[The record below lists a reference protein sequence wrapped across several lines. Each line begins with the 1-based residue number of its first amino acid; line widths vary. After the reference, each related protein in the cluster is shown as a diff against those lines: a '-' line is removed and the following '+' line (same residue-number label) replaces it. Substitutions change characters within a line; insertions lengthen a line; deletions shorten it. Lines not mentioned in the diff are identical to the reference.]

1 MAPQACW
8 TGAKPRRRARGV
20 GPAARASRGAA
31 ALLAASLLCGA
42 ALLLAGAPHGLVGVV
57 ADEHPEDMW
66 GEQYGELDEDG
77 NYFNYMDMEEEFHA
91 HDFAPSH
98 VMTFGV
104 TAGVPVCFY
113 DDIAA
118 ASASTPVKV
127 RGAFFVSSGG
137 SETILCKVTGPDD
150 AVLYSRDE
158 TNEGI
163 FALRTERAGTH
174 EFCFR
179 SDSGDKQVTF
189 ALHVGIKSSALAEQS
204 HLAPISESV
213 RRMEAM
219 LARAQGSQNYMSH
232 RVHQHLAVQE
242 DTSRRVAWYTSVE
255 NVILVAVTLGQV
267 YYIRSICSTRF

>member
-1 MAPQACW
+1 MN
-8 TGAKPRRRARGV
+8 TRHRV
-20 GPAARASRGAA
+20 PAAAASFAAA
-31 ALLAASLLCGA
+31 ALVAAVMVATATLAIIPAVA
-42 ALLLAGAPHGLVGVV
+42 ADDSGH
-57 ADEHPEDMW
+57 EDMW

-98 VMTFGV
+98 VMTFAV

-118 ASASTPVKV
+118 ASSSTPVKV

-137 SETILCKVTGPDD
+137 SETILCRVTGPDE

-163 FALRTERAGTH
+163 FALRTERSGTH